1 MKVGVV
7 YTLPT
12 LRLCMVKGLKQTSA
26 PLVISFG
33 LDESAANTFTEAQVA
48 MQLNVLD
55 REVMIITGCNLDV
68 ETPEAIL
75 GVDTAVGAS
84 ISSTSRTT
92 LGTLQDSNVI
102 AISLD
107 SIRAGGFAA
116 PGSGVGFS
124 SSFGESPAAGMD
136 YLAIIATN
144 DFFVQVLGEG
154 NTNPKGITG
163 KLYCYRAIAEA
174 SVFAAL
180 TQSELLS
187 A

>member
-1 MKVGVV
+1 
-7 YTLPT
+7 
-12 LRLCMVKGLKQTSA
+12 MVKGLKQTSA

-68 ETPEAIL
+68 LTPEAVL
-75 GVDTAVGAS
+75 GVDTATAAS
-84 ISSTSRTT
+84 ISSTSRTSV
-92 LGTLQDSNVI
+92 GTLEDSNVI
-102 AISLD
+102 AVSLD
-107 SIRAGGFAA
+107 SIKAAGFAA

-144 DFFVQVLGEG
+144 DFFVQVVGAG
-154 NTNPKGITG
+154 NVAAKGVKG

>member
-7 YTLPT
+7 YTLPS

-68 ETPEAIL
+68 GTPDAVL
-75 GVDTAVGAS
+75 GVNTACGGS

-92 LGTLQDSNVI
+92 LGTLEDSNVI
-102 AISLD
+102 ARSLD
-107 SIRAGGFAA
+107 SIRAAGFAA

-124 SSFGESPAAGMD
+124 ASFGESPAAGMD

-144 DFFVQVLGEG
+144 DFFVQVLGSG
-154 NTNPKGITG
+154 NIAAKSVRG

>member
-1 MKVGVV
+1 
-7 YTLPT
+7 
-12 LRLCMVKGLKQTSA
+12 MVKGLKQTSA

-33 LDESAANTFTEAQVA
+33 LDESAANTFTEAQIA

-55 REVMIITGCNLDV
+55 REVMIITGVNLDCNV
-68 ETPEAIL
+68 PDAVAAT
-75 GVDTAVGAS
+75 DTAVAAS
-84 ISSTSRTT
+84 LSSTTRTT
-92 LGTLQDSNVI
+92 VGTLEDSNVI
-102 AISLD
+102 AVSLD
-107 SIRAGGFAA
+107 SIRAAGFGA
-116 PGSGVGFS
+116 PGSGVGFAAA
-124 SSFGESPAAGMD
+124 FGESPAAGMD

-144 DFFVQVLGEG
+144 DFFVQVLGAG
-154 NTNPKGITG
+154 NLAAKGVRG